1 MSRWQREEE
10 EDNRYMQRKGKHM
23 SHTQEHVQDEK
34 HRPLLSKRGPR
45 KPGGFA
51 VLLFVLGAL
60 VIAGGVALIIWQ
72 MAAQRAANGAPGRS
86 MPTLTTSVTTHKSGQ
101 GDPPAYYQAVEERVA
116 QGLHLSVGQIK
127 AKLQAG
133 GRGASLKAL
142 AAQQGI
148 SERQL
153 WAILLDAEQKGHD
166 VLVRLGY
173 LTQDESK
180 QGMQVIQSWD
190 LTTLDQHIRNY
201 FLYD

>member
-1 MSRWQREEE
+1 MPRNTVMASP
-10 EDNRYMQRKGKHM
+10 KH
-23 SHTQEHVQDEK
+23 SSTVLPQWA
-34 HRPLLSKRGPR
+34 RPS
-45 KPGGFA
+45 F
-51 VLLFVLGAL
+51 
-60 VIAGGVALIIWQ
+60 
-72 MAAQRAANGAPGRS
+72 
-86 MPTLTTSVTTHKSGQ
+86 T
-101 GDPPAYYQAVEERVA
+101 
-116 QGLHLSVGQIK
+116 QGLHLSVGQIR

-148 SERQL
+148 SEHQL

-180 QGMQVIQSWD
+180 QGMHLIQSWD

-201 FLYD
+201 FLND

>member
-1 MSRWQREEE
+1 MNRQRREEE
-10 EDNRYMQRKGKHM
+10 ENNRHILKKGKHM

-34 HRPLLSKRGPR
+34 HRPTMTRREPR

-51 VLLFVLGAL
+51 ILLFVLGAL
-60 VIAGGVALIIWQ
+60 VIAGSVALVIWQ
-72 MAAQRAANGAPGRS
+72 IDAQHAANGATGGS
-86 MPTLTTSVTTHKSGQ
+86 THTLSTPAATQKSGQ
-101 GDPPAYYQAVEERVA
+101 SDPPAYYQAVEERVA

-148 SERQL
+148 AERQL

-173 LTQDESK
+173 LTQDQSK
-180 QGMQVIQSWD
+180 QGMHAIQSWD

>member
-1 MSRWQREEE
+1 M
-10 EDNRYMQRKGKHM
+10 
-23 SHTQEHVQDEK
+23 
-34 HRPLLSKRGPR
+34 
-45 KPGGFA
+45 
-51 VLLFVLGAL
+51 LLFVLGILLIVGGVVL
-60 VIAGGVALIIWQ
+60 VIWQ
-72 MAAQRAANGAPGRS
+72 IDAQHAVNGATGRS
-86 MPTLTTSVTTHKSGQ
+86 TSTVTTSVATHKSGQ

-116 QGLHLSVGQIK
+116 QGLHLSVAQMK

-133 GRGASLKAL
+133 GRGASLKAV

-153 WAILLDAEQKGHD
+153 WAILLDAEQKGHN

-173 LTQDESK
+173 ITQDQSK
-180 QGMQVIQSWD
+180 QGMHAIQSWD

>member
-1 MSRWQREEE
+1 M
-10 EDNRYMQRKGKHM
+10 
-23 SHTQEHVQDEK
+23 
-34 HRPLLSKRGPR
+34 LL
-45 KPGGFA
+45 
-51 VLLFVLGAL
+51 LVLGAL
-60 VIAGGVALIIWQ
+60 VIAGGAALVIWQ
-72 MAAQRAANGAPGRS
+72 MDAQHAANGAIGRS
-86 MPTLTTSVTTHKSGQ
+86 TPTLSTSVTTQKSGQ

-142 AAQQGI
+142 AAQQGV

-180 QGMQVIQSWD
+180 QGMHTIQSWD

-201 FLYD
+201 FLND